1 MENPEPKITDTSN
14 SIWKKLKE
22 FFMDLYNLLVGLIEF
37 IVNSKNYYKY
47 NISILLTLV
56 FIIIISLINY
66 LNINNKNTQILT
78 LLTGGIL
85 LSIFYFF
92 IYRNYNDD
100 VKYNEINKKLVEY
113 DKKSGKNIFQSKNF
127 KNTITEPLINLL
139 KIITFLLGSILGIVF
154 LIVLLYYTYNS
165 NHSLFNLTKIFIGIL
180 IGITILGIIAKIFS
194 ITLINCDTK
203 KNIFIQILCIIK
215 NFIFF
220 IPCLFIIIVDLI
232 SKDIRGTS
240 SSVYILFIILLILVL
255 SFIGLP
261 LLFNFISTINKNDLL
276 SGKGPY
282 YLDKKRTIGN
292 YQNLTND
299 NKSSSNSI
307 IPEGNFSLFD
317 ENSDFN
323 IKTTIGYLT
332 NKKTKYEYKYTYSI
346 SFYLYLNP
354 QPKNTSIAYN
364 KETELF
370 NYGNKPVVLYDGT
383 TRNLII
389 KSKTKNSEGHQLD
402 TIYKTKNIKY
412 QKWMFI
418 TINYQNNIIDVF
430 IDGKLV
436 GSKNNVPPY
445 FDNDKITIGEDNGI
459 HGSIKDIYYYETPR
473 PPSTIQFIYDLTLKP
488 AKEESNFVK
497 DSLNNKVN
505 NLLGI

>member
-1 MENPEPKITDTSN
+1 MEDSNSKITDTSN

-22 FFMDLYNLLVGLIEF
+22 FFMDLYNLLPGLIEF

-56 FIIIISLINY
+56 FIIIILLINY

-92 IYRNYNDD
+92 IYRNYHDTN
-100 VKYNEINKKLVEY
+100 KYSESNKKLVKY
-113 DKKSGKNIFQSKNF
+113 DINNNTNIFQSKNF

-139 KIITFLLGSILGIVF
+139 KMITFLLASILGIVF
-154 LIVLLYYTYNS
+154 LIVLLYHTYNS
-165 NHSLFNLTKIFIGIL
+165 NHTLFNLTKIFIGIL

-194 ITLINCDTK
+194 ITLMNCENQ
-203 KNIFIQILCIIK
+203 KNIFIKILCIIK

-261 LLFNFISTINKNDLL
+261 LLFNLISTINKNDLL

-282 YLDKKRTIGN
+282 YLDEKRTIGN

-354 QPKNTSIAYN
+354 QSRNTSIAYN
-364 KETELF
+364 KETEIF
-370 NYGNKPVVLYDGT
+370 NYGNKPVVLYDGN

-389 KSKTKNSEGHQLD
+389 KSKTKTNEGHQLD

-445 FDNDKITIGEDNGI
+445 FENDKITIGEDNGI